1 MPDSEMGYKC
11 SAFPS
16 NSIHPAAPSLRQKQL
31 LCVPEYSFLSG
42 QTPEIF
48 FSVAPIDISCCA
60 LVAQLVKNPPAKQ
73 EAPVEFLGQEV
84 PLEKGQ
90 AMHSTILGLSW
101 WLRQQRICLKYR
113 KPGLDPWLGKIP
125 WRRAWQ
131 STPVFL
137 LGESPWTKE
146 PGRL

>member
-31 LCVPEYSFLSG
+31 LCVPEYSFFSG

-48 FSVAPIDISCCA
+48 FSVAPIDISCCV

-73 EAPVEFLGQEV
+73 EAPVEFLELVMEREAWHAAIHGVIKSQT
-84 PLEKGQ
+84 Q
-90 AMHSTILGLSW
+90 LSN
-101 WLRQQRICLKYR
+101 
-113 KPGLDPWLGKIP
+113 
-125 WRRAWQ
+125 
-131 STPVFL
+131 
-137 LGESPWTKE
+137 
-146 PGRL
+146 